1 MEDLIADLRPKR
13 IVFIGL
19 KTMTLFVNQGAD
31 DLVSD
36 KGRVLIRTG
45 IVSRCPALG
54 IIHLSGA
61 GIPQAARLRIK
72 DRLASGR

>member
-1 MEDLIADLRPKR
+1 M
-13 IVFIGL
+13 
-19 KTMTLFVNQGAD
+19 
-31 DLVSD
+31 VSD

-54 IIHLSGA
+54 IIYLSGA
-61 GIPQAARLRIK
+61 GISKADRLRIK